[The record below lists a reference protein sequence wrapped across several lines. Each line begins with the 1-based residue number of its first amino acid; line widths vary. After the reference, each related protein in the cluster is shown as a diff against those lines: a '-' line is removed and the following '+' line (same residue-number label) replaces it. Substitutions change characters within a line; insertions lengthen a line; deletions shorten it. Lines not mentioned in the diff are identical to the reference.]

1 MRGKSNSSNVAQ
13 NQGNYDLTGGMKNS
27 NTYAGSYNNNNNKN
41 NNKSGAGGSGND
53 YLKSIMQKYQKNGLI
68 GSYTAQKKVYN
79 QQQLQHNNS
88 NGGKSPILLKKGI
101 NAGYSSV
108 EKNKKNISLSGN
120 KKDRMS
126 SYEGR
131 RLY

>member
-1 MRGKSNSSNVAQ
+1 
-13 NQGNYDLTGGMKNS
+13 MKNS

-79 QQQLQHNNS
+79 QQ
-88 NGGKSPILLKKGI
+88 
-101 NAGYSSV
+101 
-108 EKNKKNISLSGN
+108 
-120 KKDRMS
+120 
-126 SYEGR
+126 
-131 RLY
+131 

>member
-1 MRGKSNSSNVAQ
+1 MRGKSNSSNAPQ

-27 NTYAGSYNNNNNKN
+27 NTYAGGYNNSS
-41 NNKSGAGGSGND
+41 KSGGSGND
-53 YLKSIMQKYQKNGLI
+53 YLKSIMQKYQKSGLI
-68 GSYTAQKKVYN
+68 GSYTAQKKVQN
-79 QQQLQHNNS
+79 QQQLQSNNS
-88 NGGKSPILLKKGI
+88 NGGKSPILLKKSI

-108 EKNKKNISLSGN
+108 EKNKKSISLSGN

-131 RLY
+131 KLY

>member
-1 MRGKSNSSNVAQ
+1 MRGKSNSSNTAQ

-27 NTYAGSYNNNNNKN
+27 NTYAGGYNNNSNNS
-41 NNKSGAGGSGND
+41 KSGGTGND
-53 YLKSIMQKYQKNGLI
+53 YLKSIMQKYQKSGLI
-68 GSYTAQKKVYN
+68 GSYTAQKKVQN
-79 QQQLQHNNS
+79 QQQQLQNNNNNN
-88 NGGKSPILLKKGI
+88 NGGKSPNLLKKSI